1 MQVALYARVSTTR
14 QAENDL
20 SIPDQLRQ
28 MRQWA
33 ERNGHV
39 IVKEYIEPGASA
51 TDDKRPMF
59 QTMVSDAALKP
70 APFQII
76 IVHSFSRFFRDL
88 VEGAMYQRKLMK
100 LGVHLESI
108 TQHTSNDS
116 AGQMQRH
123 MIMLFD
129 EYQSKEISKH
139 VLRGMQENA
148 RQGYFNGSKAPYG
161 YKTYDAGQTGFRG
174 RYKKKLTIDETEAEI
189 VRDIFSLYVHGKD
202 SPRMGA
208 KEIAKHLNVKGVPLR
223 GTRLWNSHMI
233 LAILSNP
240 TYAGNYQFNRHNA
253 KMRQIKDKA
262 EWVTVPVP
270 AIIDQ
275 ELFDKATTLRAA
287 NSPKQSVPRRETSP
301 TLLTGLVRCGHC
313 GAGMVMATGKSG
325 RYRYYKC
332 GSRIRRGNV
341 ACRSGNIPM
350 EKLDNLVLDA
360 FRQKVYTPE
369 HIRAVVDTLRKQTSK
384 IGSPDEKQLLKKLEA
399 DLLEAE
405 QAQTRL
411 YEAVE
416 KGLMELDEHLRD
428 RMQQNKTKRES
439 LLAEIASLKRQ
450 RQSPLQ
456 TITPQKV
463 EAVAKILNRK
473 LSESMPFAKAY
484 LKASLNEITITDQT
498 VSLCGG
504 SAAMAGLIAAN
515 GQIDTASSVPRFTP
529 EWWAIGGSNSGPGDY
544 IPLRLSPPRG
554 VRGLDYVFA
563 IRLRV

>member
-1 MQVALYARVSTTR
+1 MHIALYARVSTTR

-39 IVKEYIEPGASA
+39 VVKEYIEPGASA

-70 APFQII
+70 SPFQII
-76 IVHSFSRFFRDL
+76 VVHSFSRFFRDL

-100 LGVHLESI
+100 LGVRLESI
-108 TQHTSNDS
+108 TQHTSDDS

-129 EYQSKEISKH
+129 EYQSKEIAKH

-174 RYKKKLTIDETEAEI
+174 RYKKKLAIEESEAKIVKEI
-189 VRDIFSLYVHGKD
+189 FTLYVHGKN
-202 SPRMGA
+202 SPRIGA
-208 KEIAKHLNVKGVPLR
+208 KEIAKQLNAKAVPLR
-223 GTRLWNSHMI
+223 GKRLWNSHMI
-233 LAILSNP
+233 LGILSNP
-240 TYAGNYQFNRHNA
+240 TYTGNHHFNRQNA
-253 KMRQIKDKA
+253 KTGQTKDKA
-262 EWVTVPVP
+262 EWVTVAVP

-275 ELFDKATTLRAA
+275 ELYDRATALRAA
-287 NSPKQSVPRRETSP
+287 NSPKQSAPRRETSP

-325 RYRYYKC
+325 KYRYYKC
-332 GSRIRRGNV
+332 GSRIRRGNA
-341 ACRSGNIPM
+341 ACPSGNIPM

-369 HIRAVVDTLRKQTSK
+369 HIRGVVDELRKHTSK
-384 IGSPDEKQLLKKLEA
+384 IGSPDEKQLLKKLET

-416 KGLMELDEHLRD
+416 KGLMELDEHLKA
-428 RMQQNKTKRES
+428 RMQQNKAKRET
-439 LLAEIASLKRQ
+439 LLTEIANLKRQ

-456 TITPQKV
+456 AITPQKV

-473 LSESMPFAKAY
+473 LSESTPFAKAY
-484 LKASLNEITITDQT
+484 LKASLDEIRVTDEM
-498 VSLCGG
+498 VCLSGG
-504 SAAMAGLIAAN
+504 HATMAGLIAAN
-515 GQIDTASSVPRFTP
+515 GQIQGTSSVPRFTP
-529 EWWAIGGSNSGPGDY
+529 EWWAIGGSNSGPGD
-544 IPLRLSPPRG
+544 
-554 VRGLDYVFA
+554 
-563 IRLRV
+563 